1 MLESGQIENS
11 VLANASAEFTSKKD
25 REGFRIRRESR
36 ERRSPSPALRWDDIY
51 VNKLQKSQI
60 EKAEMLLD
68 PSIKKYTFVRD
79 PLERLLSAYRDK
91 VQPNYQHVPNLGRQ
105 IHRYNED
112 GKRISTISLGLSEC
126 WNF

>member
-1 MLESGQIENS
+1 MLESGQIESS
-11 VLANASAEFTSKKD
+11 VLGNASAEFTSKKD
-25 REGFRIRRESR
+25 REGFRIRRRR
-36 ERRSPSPALRWDDIY
+36 EDEKREKRSPALRWDDIY
-51 VNKLQKSQI
+51 VNKLQKSQL
-60 EKAEMLLD
+60 EKAEMLSD

-112 GKRISTISLGLSEC
+112 GKRISTISLGLSED
-126 WNF
+126 